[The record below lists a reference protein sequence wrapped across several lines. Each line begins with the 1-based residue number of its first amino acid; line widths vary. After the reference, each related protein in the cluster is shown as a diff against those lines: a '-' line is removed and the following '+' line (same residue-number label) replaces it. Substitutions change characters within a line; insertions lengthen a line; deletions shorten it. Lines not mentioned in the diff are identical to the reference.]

1 VGKITPPDPGNLI
14 AGILVAGRE
23 YIDSARSVLEAQFG
37 RTDDASEPVDFTFT
51 DYYRPEMGANLLR
64 FWVSF
69 AALQPLAR
77 LAEIKLTTNKLENQF
92 RDAQGNR
99 RVNLDPG
106 FLTMHNL
113 VLATTKNYS
122 HRIYLRDGIFA
133 ELTLVYEDGAFHP
146 QRWTYPDY
154 QSPLALEFLTRVRDR
169 YIAKARGCP

>member
-1 VGKITPPDPGNLI
+1 LI
-14 AGILVAGRE
+14 AGILVAGLQ
-23 YIDSARSVLEAQFG
+23 YVDSARSVLEAQFG
-37 RTDDASEPVDFTFT
+37 RTDDASPLTAFAFT
-51 DYYRPEMGANLLR
+51 DYYAPEMGENLLR

-113 VLATTKNYS
+113 VLATTKNYA
-122 HRIYLRDGIFA
+122 HRIYLHDGIFA

-146 QRWTYPDY
+146 HRWTYPDY
-154 QSPLALEFLTRVRDR
+154 QSPIALEFLTRVREH
-169 YIAKARGCP
+169 YIAKLRDH